1 MVLRRR
7 CIVLCTECK
16 FVSDWYAHV
25 RGWEGDQWQG
35 AEGSDY
41 PGIVQ
46 GCTSLLSG
54 GNVYSIVRMASEGKC
69 F

>member
-1 MVLRRR
+1 MFMFGAG
-7 CIVLCTECK
+7 K
-16 FVSDWYAHV
+16 
-25 RGWEGDQWQG
+25 GQWQEG

-46 GCTSLLSG
+46 GCASLLCG